1 MLPADATLAPG
12 GAGGAANGALPSPP
26 ARRTAGPSWRDPRLL
41 VGVLLVA
48 GSVLLGAQLLA
59 GADDTVDVWSV
70 RGDLTAG
77 TPVTARDLQP
87 AQVRF
92 TSAELAGRYLSA
104 DDLPDGMVLLRDVA
118 AGELLPRAAVGS
130 APRERLAELPV
141 SVASEAVPAGLRVGE
156 LVDVWVTRP
165 AEGTQE
171 RRAVRVLEQV
181 RVIAAPDRS
190 SALGPASTRQ
200 VLVGVP
206 ADEQL
211 LADALAGLADGGAV
225 LVRRG

>member
-1 MLPADATLAPG
+1 M
-12 GAGGAANGALPSPP
+12 
-26 ARRTAGPSWRDPRLL
+26 
-41 VGVLLVA
+41 VA

-59 GADDTVDVWSV
+59 GADDTVAVWSV
-70 RGDLTAG
+70 RGDLAAG
-77 TPVTARDLQP
+77 TPVTARDLEP
-87 AQVRF
+87 SQVRF
-92 TSAELAGRYLSA
+92 PSAELAGRYLSA
-104 DDLPDGMVLLRDVA
+104 DDVPDGMVLLREVA
-118 AGELLPRAAVGS
+118 AGELLPRAALGS
-130 APRERLAELPV
+130 APQERLAELPV

-156 LVDVWVTRP
+156 LVDVWVTPP
-165 AEGTQE
+165 AHGTEQ

-181 RVIAAPDRS
+181 RVVAAPDRS

-206 ADEQL
+206 ADEEL